1 MKQQQTILKTYKNG
15 VQTGFERF
23 TCKKPET
30 VLNQYRKISY
40 LMDSFLY
47 KEYREADIIKIIS
60 TPNGVDEAETLA
72 EYTPEEFFKKI
83 S

>member
-1 MKQQQTILKTYKNG
+1 MKQQNTILKVVKNG
-15 VQTGFERF
+15 VTTDFERF
-23 TCKKPET
+23 TCKKVET

-40 LMDSFLY
+40 MMDSFLY
-47 KEYREADIIKIIS
+47 RDYREADIIKIIA
-60 TPNGVDEAETLA
+60 TPDGYHEEKTLA